1 MNRTEKDPLQKRL
14 ELTNWIILG
23 ILTLISFFFM
33 PRKFA
38 LGMLLGGFISIVNFH
53 WLVRDLRKAFRSI
66 SEKSNSAVISKYYIR
81 FAVTAIALYFIITGD
96 IVDIIGLL
104 IGLSTVVIAIVIT
117 TVALY
122 SKKNCVEEVL

>member
-1 MNRTEKDPLQKRL
+1 VNRTEKDPLQKRL

-33 PRKFA
+33 PGKFA

-53 WLVRDLRKAFRSI
+53 WLVRDLRKAFRSL
-66 SEKSNSAVISKYYIR
+66 SEKSNSGVMFKYYIR

-122 SKKNCVEEVL
+122 SKKNCVEEAR

>member
-1 MNRTEKDPLQKRL
+1 VNRTEKDPLQKRL

-53 WLVRDLRKAFRSI
+53 WLVRDLRKAFRSL
-66 SEKSNSAVISKYYIR
+66 SEKSNSVVMFKYYIR

-117 TVALY
+117 TVTLY
-122 SKKNCVEEVL
+122 SKKNCVEEAR

>member
-1 MNRTEKDPLQKRL
+1 VNRTEKDPLQKRL

-33 PRKFA
+33 PYKFA
-38 LGMLLGGFISIVNFH
+38 LGMLLGGFISVVNFH
-53 WLVRDLRKAFRSI
+53 WLVRDLRKAFKSL
-66 SEKSNSAVISKYYIR
+66 SEKSNSAVMFKYYIR

-122 SKKNCVEEVL
+122 SKKNCVEEAR

>member
-1 MNRTEKDPLQKRL
+1 VNRTEKDPLQKRL

-23 ILTLISFFFM
+23 ILTLISFSFM

-53 WLVRDLRKAFRSI
+53 WLVRDLRKAFRSL
-66 SEKSNSAVISKYYIR
+66 SEKSNSAVMFKYYIR

-96 IVDIIGLL
+96 MVDIIGLL

-117 TVALY
+117 IIVLY
-122 SKKNCVEEVL
+122 SKKNCVEEAR

>member
-38 LGMLLGGFISIVNFH
+38 LGMLLGGFISVVNFH
-53 WLVRDLRKAFRSI
+53 WLVRDLRKAFRSL
-66 SEKSNSAVISKYYIR
+66 SEKSNSAVMFKYYIR

-122 SKKNCVEEVL
+122 SKKNCVEEAR

>member
-53 WLVRDLRKAFRSI
+53 WLVRDLRKAFRSL
-66 SEKSNSAVISKYYIR
+66 SEKSNSVVMFKYYIR

-117 TVALY
+117 TVTLY
-122 SKKNCVEEVL
+122 SKKNCVEEAR